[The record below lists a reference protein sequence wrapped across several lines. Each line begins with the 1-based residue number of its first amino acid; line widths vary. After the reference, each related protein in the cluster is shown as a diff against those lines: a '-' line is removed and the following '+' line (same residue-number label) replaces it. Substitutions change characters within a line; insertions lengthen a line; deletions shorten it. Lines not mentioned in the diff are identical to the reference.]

1 MHRAPALSSQTPVM
15 LGKDCE
21 PKCYL
26 WHGHAFN
33 GNRFYWIKK
42 NNNNDDNNNN
52 GEKKIKRR
60 KKKLE
65 KLFSFHL
72 FMSLFYATVLLGHP
86 LPHNVQ

>member
-1 MHRAPALSSQTPVM
+1 M

-42 NNNNDDNNNN
+42 IKNKNEIIMMIIIIMKKNKQ
-52 GEKKIKRR
+52 EKQ
-60 KKKLE
+60 
-65 KLFSFHL
+65 FSFHL
-72 FMSLFYATVLLGHP
+72 FMSLLYATVLLGHP
-86 LPHNVQ
+86 LSHNVQ